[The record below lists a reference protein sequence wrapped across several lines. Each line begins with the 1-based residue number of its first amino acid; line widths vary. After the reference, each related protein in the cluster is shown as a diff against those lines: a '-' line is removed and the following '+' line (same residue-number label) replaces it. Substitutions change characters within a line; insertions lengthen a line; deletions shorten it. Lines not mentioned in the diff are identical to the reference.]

1 MKNITIIY
9 LAVFSMVFV
18 SCKESAS
25 SKIKEANLESADKR
39 DAVINLGSAIID
51 FDKTEYNFGTIK
63 QGEVVEGT
71 FLVSNKGKV
80 DLIITSAK
88 ASCGCTVPEWP
99 KDPIKPGESSEIK
112 FKFDSKGKKGTQNKS
127 ITIKSNA
134 EKVSQVLRIKGKVEE
149 KKN

>member
-1 MKNITIIY
+1 M
-9 LAVFSMVFV
+9 LFSMAFV

-25 SKIKEANLESADKR
+25 KKIKASNLESAEQR
-39 DAVINLGSAIID
+39 DAVINLGSAIIE
-51 FDKTEYNFGTIK
+51 FDKKEFDFGTIK

-71 FLVSNKGKV
+71 FLVSNKGKT

-112 FKFDSKGKKGTQNKS
+112 FKFDSKGKKGKQNKS
-127 ITIKSNA
+127 ITIKANT
-134 EKVSQVLRIKGKVEE
+134 ENVTDILRIKGTIEE
-149 KKN
+149 VKS

>member
-1 MKNITIIY
+1 M
-9 LAVFSMVFV
+9 LFSMVFV

-25 SKIKEANLESADKR
+25 KKIKASNLESAEQR
-39 DAVINLGSAIID
+39 DAVINLGSAIIE
-51 FDKTEYNFGTIK
+51 FDKKEFDFGTIK

-71 FLVSNKGKV
+71 FLVSNKGKT

-112 FKFDSKGKKGTQNKS
+112 FKFDSKGTS
-127 ITIKSNA
+127 
-134 EKVSQVLRIKGKVEE
+134 
-149 KKN
+149 

>member
-1 MKNITIIY
+1 MKNITIMY
-9 LAVFSMVFV
+9 LVLFCMVFV

-25 SKIKEANLESADKR
+25 SKIKTSNLENAEKR
-39 DAVINLGSAIID
+39 DAVINLGSAIIE
-51 FDKTEYNFGTIK
+51 FDKKEFDFGTIQ

-71 FLVSNKGKV
+71 FLISNKGKT

-112 FKFDSKGKKGTQNKS
+112 FKFDSKGKKGKQNKS
-127 ITIKSNA
+127 ITIKANTESVT
-134 EKVSQVLRIKGKVEE
+134 EVLRVKGTIEE
-149 KKN
+149 VKS